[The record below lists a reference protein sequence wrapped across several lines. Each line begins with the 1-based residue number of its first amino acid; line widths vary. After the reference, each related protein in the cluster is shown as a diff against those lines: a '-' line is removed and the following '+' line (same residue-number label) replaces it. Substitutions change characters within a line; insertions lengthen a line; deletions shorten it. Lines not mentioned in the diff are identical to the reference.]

1 MKVKLSNEI
10 LIKAIIIVL
19 ILSIPI
25 TSLIKEFYSSYHSYM
40 IKMLKNSDKT
50 RITIWSNDNYSKD
63 IYARLIQRFNSTKGN
78 EENIEIQYRVI
89 GSNYNQ
95 ILEESLKNEVAI
107 DLYKYPEGKLRMI
120 KEGYMIPIEDIP
132 GGREY
137 LEEFKEDLKPNQN
150 IVQGKVYSVPHSII
164 NLKLMYNRD
173 IFKEVG
179 ITDKHGNPTPPK
191 TWGDVINYSKII
203 SEYYDSRV
211 YGYVIPGK
219 WKEFHKWEIMY
230 PAYSS
235 IGHTGYDF
243 KEGKYKYIEL
253 KPYMEVLIKMKENN
267 ILFPRPEEIDK
278 ETANYLF
285 AEGKVAM
292 KMAQSWDVA
301 VFDYKFP
308 CKYNWS
314 ICDIPVIDLKHR
326 HGEYI
331 YLDDSFVL
339 GPSSLSK
346 PKEVIKV
353 LEWINSPQFLEELYL
368 EKRGIPFDENI
379 INSINDNTNSGSWNG
394 FCEREKSEYM
404 LELPDANIISSGDY
418 IRNIFLRILMG
429 DTDIDRALKDLDER
443 YNTALAH
450 AIKEGLEFTSYLE
463 D

>member
-1 MKVKLSNEI
+1 MKVKLSDEI

-179 ITDKHGNPTPPK
+179 ITVST
-191 TWGDVINYSKII
+191 
-203 SEYYDSRV
+203 
-211 YGYVIPGK
+211 
-219 WKEFHKWEIMY
+219 EIQL
-230 PAYSS
+230 
-235 IGHTGYDF
+235 H
-243 KEGKYKYIEL
+243 L
-253 KPYMEVLIKMKENN
+253 KPGGM
-267 ILFPRPEEIDK
+267 
-278 ETANYLF
+278 
-285 AEGKVAM
+285 
-292 KMAQSWDVA
+292 
-301 VFDYKFP
+301 
-308 CKYNWS
+308 
-314 ICDIPVIDLKHR
+314 
-326 HGEYI
+326 
-331 YLDDSFVL
+331 
-339 GPSSLSK
+339 
-346 PKEVIKV
+346 
-353 LEWINSPQFLEELYL
+353 
-368 EKRGIPFDENI
+368 
-379 INSINDNTNSGSWNG
+379 
-394 FCEREKSEYM
+394 
-404 LELPDANIISSGDY
+404 
-418 IRNIFLRILMG
+418 
-429 DTDIDRALKDLDER
+429 
-443 YNTALAH
+443 
-450 AIKEGLEFTSYLE
+450 
-463 D
+463 